1 MTDAKRDGP
10 AQELGFPLSKEE
22 SNGFADRSAALGGVL
37 SGGEATRIVA
47 AYERED
53 QRAIEEQGRFFSVAT
68 RLNRTVM
75 VTAGVGA
82 LILALGVLQPWL
94 QQHVYPRFDQVIS
107 WIVAALGF
115 FGLLVGGYAAAL
127 LYELNAGDLAR
138 EWMQS
143 RARAEQLRREYFDRV
158 VAHAATADSATQ
170 DAALDLVTKHLL
182 QDQLTYFA
190 QRGKRHE
197 AAAGHWLRLAAFAT
211 GVATVGVTAG
221 GMVGA
226 VGGPWLL
233 AIAAL
238 GAIGTAVV
246 SFAASQEAIGQERE
260 RAQRFR
266 NNVDA
271 LELLARQIE
280 DVRGA
285 IGRGAT
291 DALVTFTTAI
301 NQQLSLELGR
311 FLGGGES
318 IRASITKLSQQIEK
332 SREGK
337 HDGAP
342 KPPS

>member
-1 MTDAKRDGP
+1 MTDAKGDGP
-10 AQELGFPLSKEE
+10 AKELGFPLSKEE

-37 SGGEATRIVA
+37 RGGEATRIVA

-53 QRAIEEQGRFFSVAT
+53 QRASEEQGRFSCVAT

-75 VTAGVGA
+75 VTAGIGA

-94 QQHVYPRFDQVIS
+94 QQHVDPRFDQVIS
-107 WIVAALGF
+107 WVVAALGF

-138 EWMQS
+138 DWMQS
-143 RARAEQLRREYFDRV
+143 RARAEQLRSEYFDRL
-158 VAHAATADSATQ
+158 VARAATGDFATQ
-170 DAALDLVTKHLL
+170 AAALDLVTKHLL

-211 GVATVGVTAG
+211 GVATVGVAAG

-233 AIAAL
+233 SIAAL

-246 SFAASQEAIGQERE
+246 SFALLEKRQSVPGWE
-260 RAQRFR
+260 RAQPSGCCGPTRAAGPP
-266 NNVDA
+266 D
-271 LELLARQIE
+271 
-280 DVRGA
+280 RGA
-285 IGRGAT
+285 TAAVGRGAT
-291 DALVTFTTAI
+291 DALVTFTAAI
-301 NQQLSLELGR
+301 NQQLALELGR

-337 HDGAP
+337 QDGAP